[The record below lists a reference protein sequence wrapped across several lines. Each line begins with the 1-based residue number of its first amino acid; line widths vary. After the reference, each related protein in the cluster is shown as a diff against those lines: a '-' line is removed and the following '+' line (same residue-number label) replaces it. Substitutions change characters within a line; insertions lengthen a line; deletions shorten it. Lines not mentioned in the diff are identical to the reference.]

1 MHKITMLVL
10 ASALS
15 LGTTAVFAQTNGAV
29 GNNAGG
35 SVGSSGA
42 AKSPANINSN
52 AAPNAGSTR
61 AAAGAKVDTSSKKV
75 DKSSKNVDASTKVTN
90 KTDGKMA
97 KNGKMAKK
105 NVRGHAAYARAMT
118 GHGAYAQARSNDRYN
133 VIVNNRVVGR
143 DPDARI
149 RFELRRD
156 DPAGRG

>member
-1 MHKITMLVL
+1 MLPQEDHKMHKIKMLVL

-15 LGTTAVFAQTNGAV
+15 LGTTAVFAQANGSV

-35 SVGSSGA
+35 SANVGSSGA

-61 AAAGAKVDTSSKKV
+61 AAAGAKVDTSSK
-75 DKSSKNVDASTKVTN
+75 NVDASTKVTN
-90 KTDGKMA
+90 KTD
-97 KNGKMAKK
+97 GKMAKK

-156 DPAGRG
+156 DPARRG